1 MVSIIG
7 TPTSMTGLQPQGSM
21 YPHNITLALSGLD
34 CFNAKLGMCL
44 LLVLCL
50 SLALC
55 LYLPLFNVFCYFY
68 GWYLQY

>member
-34 CFNAKLGMCL
+34 CFNAKLGM
-44 LLVLCL
+44 V
-50 SLALC
+50 SLAGFVLVSRT
-55 LYLPLFNVFCYFY
+55 LPVSASL
-68 GWYLQY
+68 